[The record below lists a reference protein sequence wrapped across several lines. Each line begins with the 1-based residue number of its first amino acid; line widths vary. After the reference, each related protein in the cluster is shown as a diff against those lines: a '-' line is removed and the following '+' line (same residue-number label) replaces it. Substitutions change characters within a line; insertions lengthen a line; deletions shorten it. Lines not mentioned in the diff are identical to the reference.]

1 MGRMSDIHIGMAES
15 GLLPEEENHPTPDE
29 IKGYIDLS
37 ETTEISLDEFASN
50 LKKFVK
56 DYKPVESSFKN
67 IFGSPDG

>member
-1 MGRMSDIHIGMAES
+1 MGRMSDIHIGLVAD

-29 IKGYIDLS
+29 IKSCIDLS

-67 IFGSPDG
+67 IFGSGNG

>member
-1 MGRMSDIHIGMAES
+1 MCRMSDIHIGLVAD
-15 GLLPEEENHPTPDE
+15 GLLPEEEHHPTPDE
-29 IKGYIDLS
+29 IKSCIDLS

-67 IFGSPDG
+67 IFGSGNG